1 MKSTRIQLQRIKT
14 WLVMLLL
21 LAGSMSG
28 FAQSEYFDYEDS
40 YDMTIISGLTSE
52 GLAASSLTIPKE
64 VITVKSGAFSSPSA
78 KVSALVIEAGGN
90 PAFEAN
96 LFGTYNN
103 SSNEDVPRDNPLG
116 DIQILGNSMS
126 VSNIKALFASL
137 GAQGALSTV
146 YIEGYS
152 GAWSNIGVTDVLTE
166 KVEVRLPAAL
176 VSDQQFG
183 NAKVSG
189 RFSLTKDLVTFCGNV
204 TFQDTD
210 DGSNMLFYVADY
222 RETDGRL
229 HIQRVSYVKAGKGV
243 LIHRAKDTS
252 TYADLPRYSGSISPA
267 DETLYAKN
275 ILVGVTSPT
284 FIWSTDGTKTNYI
297 LKDGAFHP
305 TSGGTVKANKAY
317 LQIPTSAARE
327 MLSISFDDE
336 ETTGV
341 AEVRSQIEDVRGDV
355 YDLSG
360 RRVAHSTK
368 GLYIT
373 NGKKYVIR

>member
-1 MKSTRIQLQRIKT
+1 
-14 WLVMLLL
+14 MLLL
-21 LAGSMSG
+21 LAGSMTG
-28 FAQSEYFDYEDS
+28 FAQSEYFEYEDP
-40 YDMTIISGLTSE
+40 YYMTIINGLTSE

-64 VITVKSGAFSSPSA
+64 VTVVKSGAFSSPSA
-78 KVSALVIEAGGN
+78 KVSALIIEAGGN

-96 LFGTYNN
+96 LFGTCKN

-152 GAWSNIGVTDVLTE
+152 GEWSDITDTGVLAAD
-166 KVEVRLPAAL
+166 VEVRLPAAL

-189 RFSLTKDLVTFCGNV
+189 RFTLTKDLVTFCGNV
-204 TFQDTD
+204 TFLDTD

-222 RETDGRL
+222 RAGDGRL

-252 TYADLPRYSGSISPA
+252 TYADLPRYSKSISSA
-267 DETLYAKN
+267 DENLYAKN

-284 FIWSTDGTKTNYI
+284 LIESTDGTKTNYI

-327 MLSISFDDE
+327 MLTISFDDE

-360 RRVAHSTK
+360 RRVAHPTK

>member
-1 MKSTRIQLQRIKT
+1 MKSIRIQLQRIKT

-21 LAGSMSG
+21 LAGSMTG
-28 FAQSEYFDYEDS
+28 FAQSEYFE
-40 YDMTIISGLTSE
+40 YDDPYYMTIISGLTSE

-96 LFGTYNN
+96 LFGTCKN

-152 GAWSNIGVTDVLTE
+152 GEWSNITDTGVLAAD
-166 KVEVRLPAAL
+166 VEVRLPAAL

-222 RETDGRL
+222 RAGDGRL

-252 TYADLPRYSGSISPA
+252 TYADLPRYSGSISSA

-305 TSGGTVKANKAY
+305 TSNGTVKANKAY

-327 MLSISFDDE
+327 MLTISFDDE

-360 RRVAHSTK
+360 RRVAHPTK